1 MSAWDRVGLAFDL
14 LENANVMQRFEDCIW
29 VEVDREMW
37 EAFKSLEEE
46 EPHKPNCPATDGFG
60 CRCDDEEGAEQ

>member
-46 EPHKPNCPATDGFG
+46 DE
-60 CRCDDEEGAEQ
+60 EEGADQ